1 MRPIFAFCLLSAVT
15 AATPSALAQ
24 SKGAATPAQAQPKP
38 AAPPAQAADAAK
50 PSAADDD
57 RKLFEE
63 GTADLNAGR
72 YAEAVEKLRAAWA
85 KKKAY
90 DIAGNLGTALVQL
103 GKRAEAARLLSY
115 AVTSFPAGGSPKE
128 KAWVEETF
136 ADVRKEVVLVHVHM
150 SVEGADVRLN
160 GESLGRSPITE
171 DAFVDAG
178 AVLVEAKKEGFED
191 ARVELEGD
199 KGGTVDATVTM
210 KAKGGAVPGPN
221 RLPAYIAFGAGG
233 VGLVL
238 GAITGGVAAAA
249 KADLAKTCKPSGAC
263 PESARGDLDRA
274 NALSYASTAGFAV
287 AGIGAAV
294 GVTLLLLS
302 TKATSGTKAA
312 VQVGPGFVGV
322 KGVF

>member
-136 ADVRKEVVLVHVHM
+136 ADVRKEVVLVRVHV

-171 DAFVDAG
+171 DAFAEPG
-178 AVLVEAKKEGFED
+178 AVVVEAKKEGFED
-191 ARVELEGD
+191 ARIELKGD
-199 KGGTVDATVTM
+199 KGGTVDATVAM
-210 KAKGGAVPGPN
+210 KAKGGAVPGPSK
-221 RLPAYIAFGAGG
+221 LPAYIAFGAGG

-238 GAITGGVAAAA
+238 GIATGAAT
-249 KADLAKTCKPSGAC
+249 LAKTGDVASAC
-263 PESARGDLDRA
+263 GPAKSCPAAARGDYDTAL
-274 NALSYASTAGFAV
+274 ALSRVSTVGFAV
-287 AGIGAAV
+287 AGVGAAV
-294 GVTLLLLS
+294 GLALVLADTRKAPAS
-302 TKATSGTKAA
+302 TSFI
-312 VQVGPGFVGV
+312 VGPAFLGV
-322 KGVF
+322 KGAF